1 MGTTAVEFRFLV
13 WSVVLGLVQVL
24 ISAQLGAQQR
34 GLMWNVG
41 PRDSTPAPLTGYAAR
56 ADRALKNFLETFPF
70 FAAVVLAV
78 LATNRSSA
86 ATALGVQLYFWARVV
101 YLPNRG
107 IGIMVN
113 CLRRRRRF
121 CAARLGVRRIF
132 AADNSENSG
141 AGAGVSAAGPRL
153 EGMRAC

>member
-1 MGTTAVEFRFLV
+1 MGTTAVELRFLV

-24 ISAQLGAQQR
+24 IRAQLGAQQR

-56 ADRALKNFLETFPF
+56 ADRAQKNFLETFPF

-86 ATALGVQLYFWARVV
+86 ATALGVQLYFWARLAYFPIYLAGIPFLRSLVWVV
-101 YLPNRG
+101 SLWG
-107 IGIMVN
+107 LLKVMWA
-113 CLRRRRRF
+113 LF
-121 CAARLGVRRIF
+121 
-132 AADNSENSG
+132 
-141 AGAGVSAAGPRL
+141 
-153 EGMRAC
+153 